1 MYVYQARVVSQN
13 HKPTGLEEE
22 HLQGLSGIAPRNQA
36 QRNQWGGLVE
46 GAGSVARSLGF
57 GLSADVGFEVR
68 KGSKDTI
75 LF

>member
-1 MYVYQARVVSQN
+1 MYVYQDCVVSQN

-22 HLQGLSGIAPRNQA
+22 HLQGLSGIAPRNE
-36 QRNQWGGLVE
+36 WGGLAE
-46 GAGSVARSLGF
+46 GAESVARSLGF